1 MLTRREVE
9 GELRSLHPFRTS
21 VRNRRAERER
31 ARRFARGVVGV
42 LLGMGLVALLSA
54 VNFLRADP
62 ADYATGFSSSRAA
75 DEWVGGGSQPSK
87 RSTSL
92 FFTGRRT
99 WGPRLPGQRRPK
111 GGDAL

>member
-31 ARRFARGVVGV
+31 ARRFAGGVAGV
-42 LLGMGLVALLSA
+42 LLGAGLVALLSA
-54 VNFLRADP
+54 VNFLRAEP
-62 ADYATGFSSSRAA
+62 TDYATGVSSSRAA
-75 DEWVGGGSQPSK
+75 DEWVSSGSSVS

-92 FFTGRRT
+92 FFTSRRT
-99 WGPRLPGQRRPK
+99 WGPRMPGQRHHK
-111 GGDAL
+111 SSGDL